1 MSAVN
6 QHVIAEQTIH
16 AWCMDMTASVQQ
28 QDLGKHMDL
37 ISEKIKLYGLPGND
51 TIDYAGW
58 RARRKYE
65 FENQELLVLN
75 YRNIRLINS
84 SQLRIRFNVIET
96 MVGKDGKMV
105 TLDKNI
111 VLENESD
118 GQWRVVEENI
128 NSWQVKKIN
137 LANL

>member
-6 QHVIAEQTIH
+6 QHVIVEQTIH
-16 AWCMDMTASVQQ
+16 AWCMDMTESVQQ
-28 QDLGKHMDL
+28 QDLDRHMKL
-37 ISEKIKLYGLPGND
+37 ISEKISLYGLPGNNM
-51 TIDYAGW
+51 IDYAGW

-75 YRNIRLINS
+75 YRNMRLINS
-84 SQLRIRFNVIET
+84 SDRRIRFNVIET

>member
-16 AWCMDMTASVQQ
+16 AWCMGMTASVQQ
-28 QDLGKHMDL
+28 QDLDKHMDL
-37 ISEKIKLYGLPGND
+37 ISEKVRLYGLPG
-51 TIDYAGW
+51 TEVVDYAGW
-58 RARRKYE
+58 RARRKFE
-65 FENQELLVLN
+65 FKNQELLVTN

-84 SQLRIRFNVIET
+84 SQRRIRFNVIET

-137 LANL
+137 LANI